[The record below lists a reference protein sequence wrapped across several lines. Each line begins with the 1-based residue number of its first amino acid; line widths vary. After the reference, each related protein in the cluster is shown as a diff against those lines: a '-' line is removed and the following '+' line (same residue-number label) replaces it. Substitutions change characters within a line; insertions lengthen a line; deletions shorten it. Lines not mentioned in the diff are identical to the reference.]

1 MAGSRIDAAM
11 KLVQVH
17 RKLGGRLIQDKYP
30 SHYMP
35 GVGRQVAGAYAT
47 KGFVDEAR
55 EEIPAETVYDPMGNV
70 AMPGT
75 AAPSDEKEPARG
87 SRILEGFSK
96 GFGHGPLGFSE
107 ENKLKYP
114 LTTGTWQPFVAPVDA
129 LLRLPG
135 GIAGAAAGAVGAG
148 TEAVT
153 GDEGFANRAERQ
165 ARDFADFLMIEAGQV
180 RPRAPTHTPWG
191 EILAAEK
198 VQRPMIERSKPPTI
212 EGDFTATTEPRLLN
226 APEAPTVAPE
236 PIRNVPEVI
245 QPAPEVPRAAAEP
258 IRNVPEPIQT
268 VQNVPEAPVAA
279 PREAL
284 NMSRRNFLRAAGS
297 LAASAAIPGES
308 LVGQAAS
315 VVVPPVKN
323 IPTSLAE
330 KKLIDATRE
339 WMSYKDELGTY
350 QGVLKQRQ
358 ELMERLRDPSTSSE
372 AAQEVAEIIR
382 QKHSPEQAESYI
394 NSGVDKYLDFE
405 IKDYAEEVKDI
416 GKKVN
421 SYDKRRKKF
430 MDSLP
435 HMTEEEVVRRID
447 DQWAKQAYKDLE
459 ESLDTLSKPLNE
471 ISEYESNNAIR
482 TINSYVDDIERLKR
496 IPGFDERR
504 DLVSNAMDKVGY
516 KLQES
521 SPTTL
526 ETPAQIAEP
535 AHAEPAPMTR
545 SEANQRIKELR
556 QSMAGLEKD
565 SPEFKAIQ
573 EQMKEINLQ
582 VKSAP
587 QEPSVAAPAPVK
599 EVVPAREA
607 PPRNISPL
615 GLYSHGVES
624 AHLLPM
630 DKGTPQQIKKMLE
643 TKFSVKPTELEGF
656 DEAFAGKNLVTRE
669 EVVKFFEDNRP
680 QLEEVQ
686 YGGKGMGDPY
696 EEMHNAAQRI
706 GEDEETF
713 YRAVRGY
720 DTPSFAEFRDA
731 EQRTNWFL
739 ENRPEI
745 LDTFVRERLNAPARF
760 EDRTEPGGENYR
772 VLLIKRKEP
781 PKPPP
786 EYVYKVTGA
795 QPGTFATRQEANDYV
810 TRLVRMRQTARNDP
824 SMVGIAESLGRYPI
838 QILTEVK
845 PNPDAMR
852 EGFYYEAHYPGQRD
866 VLAAPRLKDR
876 YDTEGNK
883 ILNAEEIQS
892 DYAQV
897 GQDKGFKA
905 KKDIAE
911 EKRLKDDVVNFSKE
925 IQQSMKDFNELYDEV
940 QLDKIREAYKNAPTP
955 HDLPNAIKQHEK
967 YIAVADPQRLFNDY
981 RSEFLRRGTP
991 SLSRMSEEHLNK
1003 MQDAYE
1009 RYVGAREA
1017 HQEAVRKRDAYIYES
1032 NKGVDPAPY
1041 VTSTKD
1047 WVDLVLKRLLKEA
1060 VDGGYKKFVWTP
1072 AEQQFGRWGSE
1083 MVRWEKV
1090 PGEDGAWMVDAL
1102 QYIRPDRLNKLGK
1115 MNPKYDDVITSR
1127 DELFDK
1133 IDYAIGDH
1141 KKAAAMADKAW
1152 ARMQKEESGSIL
1164 PRKEGM
1170 EGFYGNKEHTSGVPP
1185 IVYARMKA
1193 LLSKIDPDVKIAPHE
1208 VITHAEGDVDMS
1220 GFDLKYPDK
1229 LNTTTMPGVEITP
1242 KMIEAVRKGLPERA
1256 RGGSVVDKAMA
1267 VARAAGGR
1275 TGYANEG
1282 AVRDPNDPLGGLA
1295 QDANNP
1301 NQWLQFGGQDQ
1312 GEAPKGVPISEE
1324 SSAVLKPM
1332 GVDLPQ
1338 EAKTPLIARAQSVAR
1353 LIKSDQGIAP
1363 DSDSSFANF
1372 IPRDNPQRSKNFD
1385 EWFGDSLVKNKDGT
1399 PKTVY
1404 HGTSSDFSV
1413 FRPSSTGEFGPGIYA
1428 TDLADEASSYA
1439 GTHPEGT
1446 GQNVMP
1452 VHIRMEQPFV
1462 AKDPSDFWEKF
1473 GGKTDADA
1481 IQNARKA
1488 GYDGVIIERPY
1499 TIYDE
1504 KRKQFYPTGRNH
1516 THYVVFDPGQI
1527 KSAIGNSGKF
1537 SLKDLDINKNEGG
1550 KVQTARKG
1558 LPARAKGGSIVD
1570 KALMLKSPS
1579 GSPLHE
1585 AIRIAKQHRGT
1596 PRKS

>member
-35 GVGRQVAGAYAT
+35 HVGRQVAGAYAT
-47 KGFVDEAR
+47 KGFVDGEPS
-55 EEIPAETVYDPMGNV
+55 EEPAVEEQPAVYDALGNV
-70 AMPGT
+70 LVPPQSPPG
-75 AAPSDEKEPARG
+75 AEKSLYDKTMESIRQPENN
-87 SRILEGFSK
+87 RIWEGAK
-96 GFGHGPLGFSE
+96 RGFGEHPLGASE
-107 ENKLKYP
+107 QDRANYP
-114 LTTGTWQPFVAPVDA
+114 VASDIWNSVAVPVGA
-129 LLRLPG
+129 VMRLPG

-165 ARDFADFLMIEAGQV
+165 ARDFADFLMIEGGQA
-180 RPRAPTHTPWG
+180 RPRAPTHTDSIPRG
-191 EILAAEK
+191 GDILPRETAP
-198 VQRPMIERSKPPTI
+198 RPAIERAGPPII
-212 EGDFTATTEPRLLN
+212 EGEVVGGDPKAL
-226 APEAPTVAPE
+226 PE
-236 PIRNVPEVI
+236 P
-245 QPAPEVPRAAAEP
+245 PRAMLE
-258 IRNVPEPIQT
+258 
-268 VQNVPEAPVAA
+268 A
-279 PREAL
+279 PREPVEPV
-284 NMSRRNFLRAAGS
+284 RA
-297 LAASAAIPGES
+297 
-308 LVGQAAS
+308 
-315 VVVPPVKN
+315 
-323 IPTSLAE
+323 
-330 KKLIDATRE
+330 
-339 WMSYKDELGTY
+339 
-350 QGVLKQRQ
+350 
-358 ELMERLRDPSTSSE
+358 
-372 AAQEVAEIIR
+372 
-382 QKHSPEQAESYI
+382 
-394 NSGVDKYLDFE
+394 F
-405 IKDYAEEVKDI
+405 
-416 GKKVN
+416 
-421 SYDKRRKKF
+421 
-430 MDSLP
+430 
-435 HMTEEEVVRRID
+435 
-447 DQWAKQAYKDLE
+447 
-459 ESLDTLSKPLNE
+459 
-471 ISEYESNNAIR
+471 
-482 TINSYVDDIERLKR
+482 
-496 IPGFDERR
+496 
-504 DLVSNAMDKVGY
+504 
-516 KLQES
+516 
-521 SPTTL
+521 
-526 ETPAQIAEP
+526 
-535 AHAEPAPMTR
+535 EPAPDAPPAMLEAPREVLEPARAVAEAPAEPVGPLPIVPMTR
-545 SEANQRIKELR
+545 NEANQKIKELR
-556 QSMAGLEKD
+556 QSMAGLEKN

-630 DKGTPQQIKKMLE
+630 DKGTPQQIKAALE
-643 TKFSVKPTELEGF
+643 TKFAVKPTELEGF
-656 DEAFAGKNLVTRE
+656 DEAFAGKNVVTRE

-680 QLEEVQ
+680 QIEEVQ
-686 YGGKGMGDPY
+686 FGGKGIGDPY

-706 GEDEETF
+706 GEDEDTF

-720 DTPSFAEFRDA
+720 DTPSFAEFDNA
-731 EQRTNWFL
+731 EQRANWFL

-745 LDTFVRERLNAPARF
+745 LDTFVRERSNPPARF
-760 EDRTEPGGENYR
+760 EQYTEPGGENYR
-772 VLLIKRKEP
+772 EILIKQKEP

-795 QPGTFATRQEANDYV
+795 YPGTFATRQEANDYV
-810 TRLVRMRQTARNDP
+810 TRLNRMRQTARDDP
-824 SMVGIAESLGRYPI
+824 NMAGIVESLARYPI
-838 QILTEVK
+838 QILTERK
-845 PNPDAMR
+845 PVPRNED
-852 EGFYYEAHYPGQRD
+852 EGYFHEHYPGQKD
-866 VLAAPRLKDR
+866 VIASPRLIDR
-876 YDTEGNK
+876 YDTEGNR
-883 ILNAEEIQS
+883 ILNAEELQS
-892 DYAQV
+892 DMAQA
-897 GQDKGFKA
+897 GRDEGFKP
-905 KKDIAE
+905 KKDAAE
-911 EKRLKDDVVNFSKE
+911 DKRLKENVVNTSKE
-925 IQQSMKDFNELYDEV
+925 WQQSKKEFNELYDQIQQE
-940 QLDKIREAYKNAPTP
+940 KIRQAYKDALTP
-955 HDLPNAIKQHEK
+955 YDLPNALKEHEK
-967 YIAVADPQRLFNDY
+967 WMKSADVDRVYQSY
-981 RSEFLRRGTP
+981 RQAFLTRGNSQLLP
-991 SLSRMSEEHLNK
+991 NLGEDFVNK
-1003 MQDAYE
+1003 LQDAHDNV
-1009 RYVGAREA
+1009 VGAREA
-1017 HQEAVRKRDAYIYES
+1017 HDLAVRNRDDYVYSS
-1032 NKGVDPAPY
+1032 NKGIAPAPY
-1041 VTSTKD
+1041 VTATKD

-1072 AEQQFGRWGSE
+1072 AEQQFSRWGSE
-1083 MVRWEKV
+1083 MVRWQKA
-1090 PGEDGAWMVDAL
+1090 PGDGGAWIVDARGFV
-1102 QYIRPDRLNKLGK
+1102 RPGHLNKLGDL
-1115 MNPKYDDVITSR
+1115 NPSLDDVITSR
-1127 DELFDK
+1127 DELYNT
-1133 IDYAIGDH
+1133 IEYAVGDS

-1152 ARMQKEESGSIL
+1152 AKMQKEDSGSIL

-1185 IVYARMKA
+1185 MVYARMKA
-1193 LLSKIDPDVKIAPHE
+1193 LLSKIDPNAKIAPHE
-1208 VITHAEGDVDMS
+1208 VITHAEGDVNMS

-1229 LNTTTMPGVEITP
+1229 LNTTMMPGVEITP

-1267 VARAAGGR
+1267 VARAVGGR

-1353 LIKSDQGIAP
+1353 LIKSDQ
-1363 DSDSSFANF
+1363 DVSSDSNSPFANF
-1372 IPRDNPQRSKNFD
+1372 IPRDNPQRGKNFD

-1413 FRPSSTGEFGPGIYA
+1413 FRPSSGGEFGPGIYA
-1428 TDLADEASSYA
+1428 TDFADEASSYA

-1550 KVQTARKG
+1550 KVQTVRKG

-1579 GSPLHE
+1579 GSSLHE
-1585 AIRIAKQHRGT
+1585 AMRIAKQHRGT
-1596 PRKS
+1596 PRRS